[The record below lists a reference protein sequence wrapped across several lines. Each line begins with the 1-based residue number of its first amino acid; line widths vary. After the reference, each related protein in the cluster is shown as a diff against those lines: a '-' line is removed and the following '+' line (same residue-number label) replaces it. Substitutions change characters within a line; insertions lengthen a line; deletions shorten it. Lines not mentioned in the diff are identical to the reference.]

1 MSQRGGRGRHDS
13 DDDLWGDD
21 RASARKHKSSKS
33 KKKAKRPRDGD
44 ELGGARP
51 KPRMRTADDVIK
63 RIKYGVLVLL
73 VLCTHALCLRGLASM
88 AMVSCGGSCVCV
100 CARRCSWDPYLDK
113 EEFTVGYLDRFVGL
127 KEKPFSQFVWYVCSR
142 SQALAAESALPYPP
156 VHPRPPLNHRRR
168 NDLYNVEQWDST
180 VLQHR
185 IEYFKWRDIKVW
197 DKPTRTDRVFGS
209 SGVDPAHGGSGEPLL
224 ADLVAAADGPWTR
237 PAAAGSQADDSEDK
251 GASRGS
257 ARPAGDAD
265 RPTHFL
271 CIRVS
276 GKTVRKRVGVVQAH
290 VLDADNRLGG
300 AILPPARL
308 HITLATVRCTRDEK
322 LAVVTQVLNEMHDDG
337 TLDEC
342 FPPDS
347 RLVFDDGLE
356 CFRERVLVAK
366 PAPHAGLHRFQHEL
380 LRRLGERGAW
390 CVV

>member
-1 MSQRGGRGRHDS
+1 MPCACVGWLRWRWFHVGG
-13 DDDLWGDD
+13 
-21 RASARKHKSSKS
+21 
-33 KKKAKRPRDGD
+33 
-44 ELGGARP
+44 
-51 KPRMRTADDVIK
+51 
-63 RIKYGVLVLL
+63 LV
-73 VLCTHALCLRGLASM
+73 
-88 AMVSCGGSCVCV
+88 CVCV
-100 CARRCSWDPYLDK
+100 RRCSWDPYLDK

-224 ADLVAAADGPWTR
+224 ADLVAAADEPWTR

-322 LAVVTQVLNEMHDDG
+322 LAVVTQVLNEMRDDG